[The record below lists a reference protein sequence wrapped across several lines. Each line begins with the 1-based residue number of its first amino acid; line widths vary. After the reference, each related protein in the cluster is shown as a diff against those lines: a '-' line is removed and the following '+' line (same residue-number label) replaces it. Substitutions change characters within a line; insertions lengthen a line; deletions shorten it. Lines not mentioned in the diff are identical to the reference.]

1 MFAPLRLKGT
11 PMSLPPGLRL
21 HHVDEV
27 SREDRQALIDALGA
41 YNNAFLGDPAAASVG
56 IFVRDQAGEMRAGLI
71 GYTYA
76 GWLFINLLW
85 VHADLRRG
93 GVGRGLMAEAERR
106 GGELGCHSAYLDTFT
121 FQAPEFYPKL
131 GYREFGR
138 IDYPP
143 DHQRIFFQK
152 QLSAE

>member
-1 MFAPLRLKGT
+1 MP
-11 PMSLPPGLRL
+11 LPPGLSL
-21 HHVDEV
+21 HHVDEI
-27 SREDRQALIDALGA
+27 SREDRQALNDALGA
-41 YNNAFLGDPAAASVG
+41 YNNAFLGDSGDASVG

-85 VHADLRRG
+85 VHADLRRSG
-93 GVGRGLMAEAERR
+93 LGRGLMAEAERR
-106 GGELGCHSAYLDTFT
+106 GRKLGCHSAYVDTFT
-121 FQAPEFYPKL
+121 FQAPEFYPRL

-138 IDYPP
+138 LDVPP

>member
-1 MFAPLRLKGT
+1 MP
-11 PMSLPPGLRL
+11 LPPGLRL
-21 HHVDEV
+21 HHVDEI
-27 SREDRQALIDALGA
+27 SREDRQAVIDALGG
-41 YNNAFLGDPAAASVG
+41 YNNIFLGDPGTSSVG

-106 GGELGCHSAYLDTFT
+106 GRELGCHSAYLDTFT

-152 QLSAE
+152 QLSVD